1 MSGMDIPYHIQNKQ
15 EYKEKIKKIIMEE
28 VKNETKMNYDLN
40 KIIDNAVNIGMTRT
54 PKIQMDYGRQP
65 QAVGEIKKDKG
76 FKNEIKE
83 VMKKLLKAQQEEED
97 KERKKK
103 EEERQRLAEEE
114 RQRLADQ
121 ERKAATTIQAAVR
134 RRKARLA
141 AAENLKELLNKE
153 EMSINDAM
161 NYFDNDVKQEN
172 IAYEFISIEKVTK
185 LQGMKNK
192 LLPVRGGKKQAK
204 KLQRRANKTKRV
216 QKSNKK
222 KRKPKRKTMRKI
234 KKIIFR

>member
-65 QAVGEIKKDKG
+65 QAVGEIKKDEG

-97 KERKKK
+97 KERLAKEEDKAAERKKK
-103 EEERQRLAEEE
+103 EEDKA
-114 RQRLADQ
+114 AA
-121 ERKAATTIQAAVR
+121 ERKKAEAATTIQAAVR

-141 AAENLKELLNKE
+141 AAENLKELLSKAD
-153 EMSINDAM
+153 MSIDDAM
-161 NYFDNDVKQEN
+161 NYFDKSEKTNIEN
-172 IAYEFISIEKVTK
+172 IAYEFISIEVK
-185 LQGMKNK
+185 QA
-192 LLPVRGGKKQAK
+192 REAEGGKKPAK
-204 KLQRRANKTKRV
+204 KPKRRANKTKRAK
-216 QKSNKK
+216 KSNKK